1 MHEPPGYLLRPAPLL
16 KLDLHAVHLMRDEES
31 ATFLA
36 SLNEETDHASTSRG
50 GDGTK
55 SCWTCTEAFLL
66 YAFGAEHYLTKH
78 ACCGRADLELQAPH
92 ARWNA
97 NEV

>member
-36 SLNEETDHASTSRG
+36 SMTEGNDHASTWRG
-50 GDGTK
+50 GDGKK
-55 SCWTCTEAFLL
+55 SYWTCSEASFLGA
-66 YAFGAEHYLTKH
+66 YGAELLCEH
-78 ACCGRADLELQAPH
+78 AYCDH
-92 ARWNA
+92 A
-97 NEV
+97 